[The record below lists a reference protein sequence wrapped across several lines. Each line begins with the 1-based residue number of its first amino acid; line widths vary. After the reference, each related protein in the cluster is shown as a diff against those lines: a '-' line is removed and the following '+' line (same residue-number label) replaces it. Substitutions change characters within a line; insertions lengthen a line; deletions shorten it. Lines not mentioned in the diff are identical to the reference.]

1 LTDRQSVKMAR
12 TVKHPDVRRS
22 ELIGCAQKLFYT
34 KGYESTSVRDIV
46 DAAGVAKGTFYYY
59 FNSKQA
65 ILEAVVDELIV
76 HSVTLVREI
85 VSDPALNATEKWKMA
100 LGAVGSWKA
109 DHKEEL
115 IALMRMMQSDE
126 NALLYHKVQTQT
138 VETIAPEMGKIAVQG
153 VEEGLFD
160 TQFAASAAEIALS
173 SSLTLSN
180 SVTDLILNPQNY
192 EDPAS
197 ELLRKV
203 AAVQSAIERIL
214 GAEEGSL
221 PLMDPDL
228 AYVWFDK
235 HGESGP
241 EKIL

>member
-1 LTDRQSVKMAR
+1 MAR

-22 ELIGCAQKLFYT
+22 ELIGCAQKLFYR

-59 FNSKQA
+59 FDSKQA

-76 HSVTLVREI
+76 HSATLIQEI
-85 VSDPALNATEKWKMA
+85 ASDPSLNATEKWKMA

-126 NALLYHKVQTQT
+126 NALLYYKVQNKT
-138 VETIAPEMGKIAVQG
+138 VETIAPELGKIALQG
-153 VEEGLFD
+153 VEEGVFD
-160 TQFAASAAEIALS
+160 TEFAESAAEIALS

-192 EDPAS
+192 ENPAAG
-197 ELLRKV
+197 LQQKV

-221 PLMDPDL
+221 PMMDPDL

-235 HGESGP
+235 PGESAP
-241 EKIL
+241 EKML

>member
-1 LTDRQSVKMAR
+1 MAR

-59 FNSKQA
+59 FDSKQA

-76 HSVTLVREI
+76 HSVTLI
-85 VSDPALNATEKWKMA
+85 QNIASDPALNATEKWKMA

-109 DHKEEL
+109 DHKEKL

-126 NALLYHKVQTQT
+126 NALLYCKVQTKT

-160 TQFAASAAEIALS
+160 TEFAESAAEIALS

-180 SVTDLILNPQNY
+180 SLTDLILNPQNY
-192 EDPAS
+192 ENPAA

-221 PLMDPDL
+221 PLMDHDL
-228 AYVWFDK
+228 AYVWFDQP
-235 HGESGP
+235 GETAP

>member
-1 LTDRQSVKMAR
+1 
-12 TVKHPDVRRS
+12 
-22 ELIGCAQKLFYT
+22 
-34 KGYESTSVRDIV
+34 
-46 DAAGVAKGTFYYY
+46 
-59 FNSKQA
+59 
-65 ILEAVVDELIV
+65 
-76 HSVTLVREI
+76 
-85 VSDPALNATEKWKMA
+85 MA

-126 NALLYHKVQTQT
+126 NALLYYKVQNKT
-138 VETIAPEMGKIAVQG
+138 VETIAPELGKIALQG
-153 VEEGLFD
+153 VEEGVFD
-160 TQFAASAAEIALS
+160 TEFAESAAEIALS

-192 EDPAS
+192 ENPAAD
-197 ELLRKV
+197 LQQKV

-221 PLMDPDL
+221 PMMDPDL

-235 HGESGP
+235 PGESAP
-241 EKIL
+241 EKML